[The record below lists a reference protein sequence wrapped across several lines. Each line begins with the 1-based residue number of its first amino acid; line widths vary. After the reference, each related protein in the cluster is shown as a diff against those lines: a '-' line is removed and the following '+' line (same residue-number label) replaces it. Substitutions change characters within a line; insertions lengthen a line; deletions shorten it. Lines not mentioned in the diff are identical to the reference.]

1 MTAVEMNNRGL
12 FSTGAVG
19 ALAPAILKNRLIA
32 PAIFGHFITVGK
44 NCGC

>member
-1 MTAVEMNNRGL
+1 MTAVEMNNRG
-12 FSTGAVG
+12 TGAVG

-44 NCGC
+44 NAGAK